1 MNLIPRRRTKT
12 RRGWSG
18 LTVEEGRA
26 PAVHH
31 KVVRD
36 LGLGAELNDPL
47 NVAQIARQADLGAGA
62 EGSVQL
68 AGGGF

>member
-1 MNLIPRRRTKT
+1 M
-12 RRGWSG
+12 
-18 LTVEEGRA
+18 TVEEGRA